1 MPKFIDCI
9 SEHYRNSGIS
19 SEWGITELKMIVLP
33 PDANLINVAQFT
45 VKEVS

>member
-19 SEWGITELKMIVLP
+19 SEWGINEFEIPTAKALLSSYSAYES
-33 PDANLINVAQFT
+33 D
-45 VKEVS
+45 

>member
-19 SEWGITELKMIVLP
+19 SEWGITESKWLYADTNM
-33 PDANLINVAQFT
+33 INVAQFT
-45 VKEVS
+45 AKEVS